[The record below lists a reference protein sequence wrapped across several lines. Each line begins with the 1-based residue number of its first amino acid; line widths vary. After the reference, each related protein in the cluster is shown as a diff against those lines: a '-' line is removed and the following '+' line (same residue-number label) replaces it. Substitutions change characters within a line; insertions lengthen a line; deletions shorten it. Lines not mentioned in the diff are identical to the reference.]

1 MLTLTKKEYE
11 LEEKVQVNDEQG
23 NVIYEFTMQIT
34 PEEMKE
40 LKDLIFDE
48 DDVKNGR
55 KMAKLEKE
63 GNIEG
68 LEQMEAKV
76 IENARKRQERLEEIC
91 FKEHRE
97 EFKQKA
103 GEYKYLEMVELMFD
117 FFVKT
122 FADQRAKQINTM
134 SSHLRKI
141 SNN

>member
-1 MLTLTKKEYE
+1 
-11 LEEKVQVNDEQG
+11 
-23 NVIYEFTMQIT
+23 
-34 PEEMKE
+34 
-40 LKDLIFDE
+40 
-48 DDVKNGR
+48 
-55 KMAKLEKE
+55 MAKLEKE

-68 LEQMEAKV
+68 LEEMEAKV
-76 IENARKRQERLEEIC
+76 IENARNRQERLEEIC

-97 EFKQKA
+97 EFKDKA
-103 GEYKYLEMVELMFD
+103 GEYKYLEMVEMMFD

>member
-122 FADQRAKQINTM
+122 FADQRAKQVNTM

>member
-1 MLTLTKKEYE
+1 MLTLTKKEFE

-40 LKDLIFDE
+40 LRDLIFDE
-48 DDVKNGR
+48 NDIKNGR
-55 KMAKLEKE
+55 KMSKLETS
-63 GNIEG
+63 GNIEE
-68 LEQMEAKV
+68 LEELEAKV
-76 IENARKRQERLEEIC
+76 MDNARNRQERLEQIC

-103 GEYKYLEMVELMFD
+103 GEYKYLEMVEMMFD

-122 FADQRAKQINTM
+122 FADQRAKQVNTM

>member
-11 LEEKVQVNDEQG
+11 LEEKVQVNDEKG
-23 NVIYEFTMQIT
+23 NIIYEFTMQIT

-68 LEQMEAKV
+68 LEEMEAKV
-76 IENARKRQERLEEIC
+76 IENARNRQERLEEIC

-97 EFKQKA
+97 EFKDKA
-103 GEYKYLEMVELMFD
+103 GEYKYLEMVEMMFD

>member
-11 LEEKVQVNDEQG
+11 LEEKVQVNDEKG

-97 EFKQKA
+97 EFKEHA
-103 GEYKYLEMVELMFD
+103 GEYKYLEMVEMMFD

>member
-11 LEEKVQVNDEQG
+11 LEEKVQVNDEKG

-34 PEEMKE
+34 PEQMKE
-40 LKDLIFDE
+40 LRELIFDE
-48 DDVKNGR
+48 NDVKNGR

-68 LEQMEAKV
+68 LEEMEAKV
-76 IENARKRQERLEEIC
+76 LDNARNRQERLEQIC

-103 GEYKYLEMVELMFD
+103 GEYKYLEMVEMMFD

>member
-11 LEEKVQVNDEQG
+11 VEEPVQVKGEDG
-23 NVIYEFTMQIT
+23 NIIYEFTMQIT

-40 LKDLIFDE
+40 LRELIFDE
-48 DDVKNGR
+48 NDVKNGR
-55 KMAKLEKE
+55 KMAKLEKSE
-63 GNIEG
+63 NIDE
-68 LEQMEAKV
+68 LEELEAKV
-76 IENARKRQERLEEIC
+76 LDNARNRQERLEQIC

-122 FADQRAKQINTM
+122 FADQRAKQVNTM

>member
-1 MLTLTKKEYE
+1 MLTLTKKQFE

-40 LKDLIFDE
+40 LRDLIFDE
-48 DDVKNGR
+48 NDVKNGR
-55 KMAKLEKE
+55 KMAKLEKSE
-63 GNIEG
+63 NIEE
-68 LEQMEAKV
+68 LEELEAKV
-76 IENARKRQERLEEIC
+76 LDNARNRQERLEQIC

-103 GEYKYLEMVELMFD
+103 GEYKYLEMVEMMFD

-122 FADQRAKQINTM
+122 FADQRAKQVNTM
-134 SSHLRKI
+134 STNLRKI
-141 SNN
+141 TNN

>member
-11 LEEKVQVNDEQG
+11 VEEPVQVKGEDG
-23 NVIYEFTMQIT
+23 NIIYEFTMQIT

-40 LKDLIFDE
+40 LRELIFDE
-48 DDVKNGR
+48 NDVKNGR
-55 KMAKLEKE
+55 KMAKLEKSE
-63 GNIEG
+63 NIDE
-68 LEQMEAKV
+68 LEELEAKV
-76 IENARKRQERLEEIC
+76 LDNARNRQERLEQIC

-103 GEYKYLEMVELMFD
+103 GEYKYLEMVEMMFD

-134 SSHLRKI
+134 SSHLHKI

>member
-11 LEEKVQVNDEQG
+11 LEEKVQVNDEKG

-40 LKDLIFDE
+40 LRELIFDE
-48 DDVKNGR
+48 NDVKNGR

-68 LEQMEAKV
+68 LEEMEAKV
-76 IENARKRQERLEEIC
+76 LDNARNRQERLEQIC

-103 GEYKYLEMVELMFD
+103 GEYKYLEMVEMMFD

>member
-1 MLTLTKKEYE
+1 MLTLTKKEFE
-11 LEEKVQVNDEQG
+11 LEEKVQVNDEKG
-23 NVIYEFTMQIT
+23 NVIYEFMMQIT

-40 LKDLIFDE
+40 LRDLIFDE
-48 DDVKNGR
+48 NDVKNGR
-55 KMAKLEKE
+55 KMAKLETS
-63 GNIEG
+63 GNIDE
-68 LEQMEAKV
+68 LEELEAKV
-76 IENARKRQERLEEIC
+76 MKNARNRQERLEQIC

-97 EFKQKA
+97 EFKEKA

-122 FADQRAKQINTM
+122 FADQRAKQVNTM

>member
-11 LEEKVQVNDEQG
+11 LEEKVQVNDEKD
-23 NVIYEFTMQIT
+23 NIIYEFTMQIT

-68 LEQMEAKV
+68 LEEMEAKV
-76 IENARKRQERLEEIC
+76 IENARNRQERLEEIC

-97 EFKQKA
+97 EFKDKA
-103 GEYKYLEMVELMFD
+103 GEYKYLEMVEMMFD